1 MANDTQSVV
10 VSVDYRLAPEHRLPA
25 AYEDSVEA
33 LHWIKSSNDPWLR
46 HADYSRCYLMGES
59 AGGNIAYTAGL
70 RAAAEVDQIKPL
82 KIKGLILIQP
92 FFGGTKRT
100 PSEVRLAE
108 DQTLPLPITDL
119 MWNLSLPVGVDRDYE
134 YSNPTIKGGAKILDR
149 IKALGW
155 KVAVFGVEGDPLV
168 DRERELVGLLQ
179 HKGVQVVGLFYQG
192 GRHGIFVGDPSMSV
206 KVFDLLKTLH

>member
-1 MANDTQSVV
+1 
-10 VSVDYRLAPEHRLPA
+10 
-25 AYEDSVEA
+25 
-33 LHWIKSSNDPWLR
+33 
-46 HADYSRCYLMGES
+46 MGES